1 MSRLSFSS
9 NKFALS
15 LLTLLEAVMKKL
27 ELKESN
33 FGHPLLKK
41 SMLVSNVMGSSKDT
55 SINAD
60 NNYWVS

>member
-1 MSRLSFSS
+1 
-9 NKFALS
+9 
-15 LLTLLEAVMKKL
+15 MKKL